1 MSLRIGS
8 ASSRSSRGFTLI
20 ETMIVVGIA
29 GVLSSL
35 AYPSFTSHIQRA
47 RRTDAM
53 VALMQVQLAQ
63 ERFRSSNPS
72 YGSLADLGLPS
83 SSMSGH
89 YSLQM
94 RSNATTAYEVVAA
107 ASGAQTHDAACRTL
121 RLSQDSNGL
130 VFASG
135 SDAAASNATAINRQ
149 CWNR

>member
-29 GVLSSL
+29 GVLSSI
-35 AYPSFTSHIQRA
+35 AYPSFTAHIQRA
-47 RRTDAM
+47 RRSDAM

-89 YSLQM
+89 YSL
-94 RSNATTAYEVVAA
+94 
-107 ASGAQTHDAACRTL
+107 
-121 RLSQDSNGL
+121 
-130 VFASG
+130 
-135 SDAAASNATAINRQ
+135 
-149 CWNR
+149 